1 VASLL
6 DVSRTPV
13 REVLILLAQDSCPE
27 ITIQRGI
34 RLSLIDPAPVEES
47 TLPCRGL
54 ETTTVALACEELAD
68 AHGGFLDRADR
79 RLRADERSPAWCAAE
94 DLSVDPPNWR
104 SAMLTESDVRALRHE
119 IRFAMDV
126 EDVLDRILTLFS
138 DTFPAALITDVREA
152 VEAGRAIYSG
162 TLLRILRSTHADD
175 LFRAA
180 QARRMFVDAEY
191 GVLFS
196 AGYGGRELQEV
207 LCAGIR
213 QDVRD
218 LTHAWRVQRMVEGL
232 GRAGTLPHSTRSSPW
247 RRSSPT
253 SSRCTHA
260 RPSPR
265 PKDLNG

>member
-1 VASLL
+1 
-6 DVSRTPV
+6 
-13 REVLILLAQDSCPE
+13 
-27 ITIQRGI
+27 
-34 RLSLIDPAPVEES
+34 
-47 TLPCRGL
+47 
-54 ETTTVALACEELAD
+54 
-68 AHGGFLDRADR
+68 
-79 RLRADERSPAWCAAE
+79 
-94 DLSVDPPNWR
+94 
-104 SAMLTESDVRALRHE
+104 MLTESDVRALRHE